1 MRVTLPHDGRWTTV
15 REHLLDRLTALN
27 AAELDAKL
35 AAGDV
40 AAPDGTPVTS
50 STPYVGGRVVFV
62 RREFAPE
69 PVVPFE
75 IPVIEQDDRI
85 LVVDKPP
92 FLATTPRGSHITQT
106 AVARLRDELDL
117 PLLSP
122 AHRLDRLTSG
132 VLVLTKHPRWRG
144 PYQEL
149 FAARRAGKTYLALAP
164 VLDGFDRPRDVH
176 LHLVKE
182 HGRHA
187 TTVEVGQPAP
197 NAHTRIALVDQFVAG
212 GPLGLYRLEPSTGRT
227 HQLRATMS
235 HLCAPIAGDPLYPV
249 QQTVARDDFD
259 HPLQLLAE
267 QLTFVDP
274 IDGTSRVL
282 RSGRRLPI
290 ADAYHQATP
299 PLGNGAR
306 SD

>member
-1 MRVTLPHDGRWTTV
+1 MRVTLPHDGGWTTV
-15 REHLLDRLTALN
+15 REHLLDRLSKLS

-40 AAPDGTPVTS
+40 AAPDGTPVTG

-69 PVVPFE
+69 PVVPFD

-85 LVVDKPP
+85 LVIDKPP
-92 FLATTPRGSHITQT
+92 FLATMPRGSHITQT

-176 LHLVKE
+176 LHLVKV

-187 TTVEVGQPAP
+187 TTVEVGHPAP

-212 GPLGLYRLEPSTGRT
+212 GPLGLYRLEPTTGRT

-235 HLCAPIAGDPLYPV
+235 HLGAPIVGDPLYPV